1 MNHCRIMHPY
11 HYCIT
16 VLIHEHR
23 VCRDLLL
30 FLGDRL
36 PPTGHGKSCEFTHP
50 IQRDGHVL
58 VTYGQHVC
66 LFSINLCLIVREKCI
81 LHFHFMVNFYS
92 SIYSFI
98 YSFIYFFFYFLIL
111 QASNHYVK
119 INYFYI
125 DILVISDIIWIEKK
139 KKKNVDT
146 SLIIR

>member
-1 MNHCRIMHPY
+1 MNHSRIMHPC

-23 VCRDLLL
+23 ACRDLLL

-81 LHFHFMVNFYS
+81 LYFYFMVNFCL
-92 SIYSFI
+92 FI
-98 YSFIYFFFYFLIL
+98 YLFIHLFFFLIL
-111 QASNHYVK
+111 QALNR
-119 INYFYI
+119 YFHI
-125 DILVISDIIWIEKK
+125 DILVILDIIWIKK
-139 KKKNVDT
+139 KKYRHLVNY
-146 SLIIR
+146 SLI

>member
-1 MNHCRIMHPY
+1 MRFHPFERDGHWTFTWWFAVYWSLNKRKIGLTLSVNHCRIMHPY

-98 YSFIYFFFYFLIL
+98 YSFIYFFFIF
-111 QASNHYVK
+111 
-119 INYFYI
+119 
-125 DILVISDIIWIEKK
+125 
-139 KKKNVDT
+139 
-146 SLIIR
+146 